1 MKKIFFLQLILLISI
16 FTFAQSTQKKEPKYP
31 PKPYNQWSVGAQ
43 IGWHDGIHDPGIGI
57 TKMIALHHYGIEGRY
72 MRNNRWGW
80 KLDASYDYF
89 KWINLGNHTNYIR
102 ISVQP
107 VINLRDVLHFD
118 EFSEKFGLLAHFG
131 GGYSAMWN
139 PSVLIETGTG
149 TSGAFL
155 NMGKVDHMLNGIF
168 GIQPQYKI
176 GKHFSVFGDLSMT
189 THIRQDRLFDFLK
202 PVDWHGGWTGYY
214 MTLNFGANYYIG
226 KYDIHADWVT
236 CKRGND
242 ESSNMATIIILQNE
256 LKETKEKL
264 LDDDNDGVI
273 NAFDLEPNSLPDA
286 TVNTHGVTI
295 TTLNPNFEKLDSD
308 GDSIPDAYDLCPY
321 LPGKIKGCPDYDEDN
336 IPDIIDAC
344 PTIKNNIDCIPKKIV
359 DKPKVDDKPK
369 IDDKPKTEDKPKTN
383 TKSPY
388 LPTLFDTDGDGFND
402 DLDICPLIPGKLNG
416 CPDSDDDEI
425 PDVIDRCP
433 TLKGIMKY
441 SGCPFPKTTKDISYD
456 PTKVDIDND
465 GVVDADDLC
474 PYTPGIQDGCPDKDG
489 DKIPDILDRCPDLPG
504 YTIYNGCTEP
514 NNALLPSAYGQLE
527 LYDVLFETA
536 SYKINPAY
544 RIILIRL
551 AQFMI
556 ENPDVKLKAVGHTD
570 VIGSVAYNDKLSFN
584 RVTACVDFLVAHGV
598 ARDRFVV
605 SHKGFSEPKYFGNST
620 EINAANRRVSFSQI
634 R

>member
-1 MKKIFFLQLILLISI
+1 MRNLIFTSLTLLISALSI
-16 FTFAQSTQKKEPKYP
+16 AQPTEKKDSKKESKYP

-57 TKMIALHHYGIEGRY
+57 TKMINLHHYGIEGRY

-89 KWINLGNHTNYIR
+89 QWVNLGNNTNYIR
-102 ISVQP
+102 VSAQP

-149 TSGAFL
+149 TSGPLL

-176 GKHFSVFGDLSMT
+176 GKHFSIFGDLSMT

-226 KYDIHADWVT
+226 KYDVHADWVT
-236 CKRGND
+236 CKRGGEGTD
-242 ESSNMATIIILQNE
+242 MAAIIILQNE
-256 LKETKEKL
+256 LKETKDKL
-264 LDDDNDGVI
+264 LDNDNDGVI
-273 NAFDLEPNSLPDA
+273 NFFDLEPNSAPGA

-295 TTLNPNFEKLDSD
+295 TAVNPNFEKLDSD

-321 LPGKIKGCPDYDEDN
+321 LPGNIKGCPDFDEDN

-344 PTIKNNIDCIPKKIV
+344 PTIKNNTDCNPKKQD
-359 DKPKVDDKPK
+359 DKPKV
-369 IDDKPKTEDKPKTN
+369 EDNPNTN
-383 TKSPY
+383 SPY
-388 LPTLFDTDGDGFND
+388 VPTQFDTDGDSFND
-402 DLDICPLIPGKLNG
+402 DVDICPLIPGKLNG
-416 CPDSDDDEI
+416 CPDSDDDSI
-425 PDVIDRCP
+425 PDVMDSCPRLKGLPKYNGCP
-433 TLKGIMKY
+433 TQNLNEDKY
-441 SGCPFPKTTKDISYD
+441 NPKVIDT
-456 PTKVDIDND
+456 DND
-465 GVVDADDLC
+465 GIYDSDDYC
-474 PYTPGIQDGCPDKDG
+474 PHTPGQVNGCPDSDN
-489 DKIPDILDRCPDLPG
+489 DKIPDILDRCPDTYGL
-504 YTIYNGCTEP
+504 TIYNGCNEP
-514 NNALLPSAYGQLE
+514 NDSKNPSGFGQLE
-527 LYDVLFETA
+527 LYDVLFETE
-536 SYKINPAY
+536 SYEINPAY
-544 RIILIRL
+544 RIILTRL
-551 AQFMI
+551 AI
-556 ENPDVKLKAVGHTD
+556 YLTENPTVKLNAVGHTD
-570 VIGSVAYNDKLSFN
+570 IIGSIEYNNKLSLN
-584 RVTACVDFLVAHGV
+584 RVNACVNFLVSKGV
-598 ARDRFVV
+598 DKNRFKI
-605 SHKGFSEPKYFGNST
+605 SYKGKSEPKYIGNSK